1 MVRSH
6 RPNYIGG
13 MNFDPLDTS
22 EETEALERQI
32 LSDLSIDSSSL
43 TQHSTSLEDM
53 PREIIDMF
61 QEYLT
66 PRNAAN
72 LETSSSS
79 FFDIERLVK
88 LKLNNRLPNS
98 E

>member
-1 MVRSH
+1 
-6 RPNYIGG
+6 
-13 MNFDPLDTS
+13 
-22 EETEALERQI
+22 
-32 LSDLSIDSSSL
+32 
-43 TQHSTSLEDM
+43 M